1 MGPVADP
8 AGRYEHLPTYRRVVD
23 GAPDQL
29 LREPRLPTEPAVEG
43 RHRVHVG
50 ERLDHLAGRYLDD
63 PYAWWRF
70 ADASPG
76 VDLDDLDDPGRW
88 LPLPRRGG

>member
-1 MGPVADP
+1 VADP
-8 AGRYEHLPTYRRVVD
+8 ASRYDALPTYRRALP

-29 LREPRLPTEPAVEG
+29 LREPRLPTAPAVEG
-43 RHRVHVG
+43 RHRVQVG
-50 ERLDHLAGRYLDD
+50 ERLDHVAARHLDD

-70 ADASPG
+70 ADAQPG
-76 VDLDDLDDPGRW
+76 VDVDDLDRPGHW

>member
-1 MGPVADP
+1 MTDP
-8 AGRYEHLPTYRRVVD
+8 ASRYDALPTYRRTVP
-23 GAPDQL
+23 GEPDRL
-29 LREPRLPTEPAVEG
+29 LRQPRLPTEPPVVG

-50 ERLDHLAGRYLDD
+50 ERLDHLAARYLDD

-70 ADASPG
+70 ADAGPG
-76 VDLDDLDDPGRW
+76 VEIDDLDAPGRW